1 MEEWYTKV
9 RDMKTES
16 EDTYMTKRFTDKVF
30 HDLSKMRIR
39 DKGKFKERTGS
50 EFENWVAGLATEYA
64 GEFINIILGD
74 DEFWNLTL
82 KLTLG
87 I

>member
-30 HDLSKMRIR
+30 HDLARLRIR
-39 DKGKFKERTGS
+39 DRGKFKERTGS
-50 EFENWVAGLATEYA
+50 EFENWVAGLATEYD
-64 GEFINIILGD
+64 GDFINIILGD
-74 DEFWNLTL
+74 DDFCNLTL